1 MKNYSEPKVGQ
12 PPAAISRKAG
22 MLNITVDPR
31 LELLAVLQKISGS
44 KMVCQG
50 ENSYADAIEA
60 WFAPFKEHPVCDLL
74 KRLGETDYN
83 HDLPVSSFLR
93 FEDISCSK
101 IAFNWEPYSEAMNL
115 RRLESVSEVV
125 PPSEFYAMV
134 GEFAIQS
141 DFAGFFASQTD
152 FYQKRVEDAV
162 WALSE
167 YPDMIMHMIS
177 WYGYSQASYT
187 MAISPLVLG
196 GYGLA
201 MMDAA
206 GGVHAYAVMNQNCQ
220 HFTKNDLRE
229 LSIWFFHEFSH
240 SFVNPLVDRYW
251 EIFKRGERFYELI
264 QGKMIRQSYGNW
276 WIAVVEHFVRTNDHR
291 LSELYFGLDKKAVL
305 PSEIGMGFIF
315 IEQAY
320 EATMRY
326 EESRAQSGIGYDEY
340 FPELARQFMQIED
353 IPEDELRQFE
363 EFSGPINGVS
373 FRDDILIIYPD
384 PDRVEG
390 VKKHIL
396 PTVKW
401 LVQALDA
408 QAVTDS
414 EALEMDLKNRP
425 LYLYGAWGTNLVL
438 EKYKS
443 IIPFEIDE
451 DGIVA
456 DKLYKG
462 RNLRIALCLRHPL
475 NEKLGIVVYTA
486 QNTRAM
492 KNSNSFFHGPQD
504 WYVSNADL
512 EILGQGDFT
521 QKGEV
526 WRF

>member
-44 KMVCQG
+44 KMVFQG
-50 ENSYADAIEA
+50 ENSYADAVEA
-60 WFAPFKEHPVCDLL
+60 WFAPSKKHPVCDLL

-93 FEDISCSK
+93 FEGISCSK

-125 PPSEFYAMV
+125 PLPEFYAMV

-167 YPDMIMHMIS
+167 YPDMIAHMTS

-196 GYGLA
+196 GYGPA
-201 MMDAA
+201 MMDEA
-206 GGVHAYAVMNQNCQ
+206 GAVHAYAVMNQDFR
-220 HFTKNDLRE
+220 HFSEDDLRE
-229 LSIWFFHEFSH
+229 LSSWFFHEFSH
-240 SFVNPLVDRYW
+240 SFVNPLVDRHW
-251 EIFKRGERFYELI
+251 DIFKRGEHFYKLI
-264 QGKMIRQSYGNW
+264 QGKMMRQSYGNW

-291 LSELYFGLDKKAVL
+291 LTELYFALDKKAVL

-320 EATMRY
+320 DATMQY
-326 EESRAQSGIGYDEY
+326 EESRSQSGITYDEY

-353 IPEDELRQFE
+353 IPEDELRQLDQFM
-363 EFSGPINGVS
+363 GPINSVS
-373 FRDDILIIYPD
+373 FSPDILIIYPD

-390 VKKHIL
+390 MNKYIL

-401 LVQALDA
+401 LTQALDA

-414 EALEMDLKNRP
+414 EALAMDLKNRP

-438 EKYKS
+438 EKFKS
-443 IIPFEIDE
+443 ILPFKIDE
-451 DGIVA
+451 NGIMA
-456 DKLYKG
+456 DKRYEG
-462 RNLRIALCLRHPL
+462 RDLRIALCLLHPL
-475 NEKLGIVVYTA
+475 NPKLGIVIYTA

-492 KNSNSFFHGPQD
+492 KNSNSFFHGPED
-504 WYVSNADL
+504 WCVTNADL
-512 EILGQGDFT
+512 EILGQGNFND
-521 QKGEV
+521 KAEV